1 MVRRLIGL
9 SQESRG
15 VCARGKKSRR
25 DFCGRASHGKRR
37 KFRQENFREQKR
49 GCATFPLQK
58 MNRPLTEPTNEEPWR
73 TCYAQ
78 LAPKLLLFARQW
90 VGSVADAEDVVQT
103 AFVKFW
109 RHQPEA
115 GSEHY
120 PLLYSAVRTSA
131 LDLIRADSRRGR
143 REQVV
148 ATDPDEPFF
157 DPEIERNE
165 SAGLI
170 NSALQHLPESQRE
183 VLVLRIWGEL
193 SFAEIATALGDSINT
208 VASRY
213 RYALDG
219 LRRILKPHEYQRA

>member
-1 MVRRLIGL
+1 
-9 SQESRG
+9 
-15 VCARGKKSRR
+15 
-25 DFCGRASHGKRR
+25 
-37 KFRQENFREQKR
+37 
-49 GCATFPLQK
+49 
-58 MNRPLTEPTNEEPWR
+58 MNRPVSDISSEEPWR

-109 RHQPEA
+109 RHRPDA
-115 GSEHY
+115 STEHY

-131 LDLIRADSRRGR
+131 LDLIRTDSRRGR

-157 DPEIERNE
+157 DAAIERNE
-165 SAGLI
+165 NADLI

-193 SFAEIATALGDSINT
+193 SFAEIATTLGDSINT

-213 RYALDG
+213 RYALDS
-219 LRRILKPHEYQRA
+219 LRRILKPHEHQRV

>member
-1 MVRRLIGL
+1 M
-9 SQESRG
+9 
-15 VCARGKKSRR
+15 
-25 DFCGRASHGKRR
+25 
-37 KFRQENFREQKR
+37 
-49 GCATFPLQK
+49 T
-58 MNRPLTEPTNEEPWR
+58 RPLPDLTDEQPWR

-90 VGSVADAEDVVQT
+90 VASVADAEDVVQT

-109 RHQPEA
+109 RHRPEA
-115 GSEHY
+115 GPEHY
-120 PLLYSAVRTSA
+120 PLLYSAVRTCA
-131 LDLIRADSRRGR
+131 LDLIRTDSRRGR

-148 ATDPDEPFF
+148 ATDPDEPVF
-157 DPEIERNE
+157 DATIERNE
-165 SAGLI
+165 NSELISA
-170 NSALQHLPESQRE
+170 ALHQLPESQRE

-219 LRRILKPHEYQRA
+219 LRRILKPHETQRA

>member
-1 MVRRLIGL
+1 
-9 SQESRG
+9 
-15 VCARGKKSRR
+15 
-25 DFCGRASHGKRR
+25 
-37 KFRQENFREQKR
+37 
-49 GCATFPLQK
+49 
-58 MNRPLTEPTNEEPWR
+58 MNRPSPDLTDEQPWR
-73 TCYAQ
+73 TCYTQ

-90 VGSVADAEDVVQT
+90 VASVADAEDVVQT

-109 RHQPEA
+109 RHRPEA
-115 GSEHY
+115 GPEHY

-131 LDLIRADSRRGR
+131 LDLIRTDSRRGR

-148 ATDPDEPFF
+148 ATDPDEPVF
-157 DPEIERNE
+157 DATIERHENSE
-165 SAGLI
+165 LISA
-170 NSALQHLPESQRE
+170 ALHQLPESQRE

-219 LRRILKPHEYQRA
+219 LRRILKPHEYPRA

>member
-1 MVRRLIGL
+1 
-9 SQESRG
+9 
-15 VCARGKKSRR
+15 
-25 DFCGRASHGKRR
+25 
-37 KFRQENFREQKR
+37 
-49 GCATFPLQK
+49 
-58 MNRPLTEPTNEEPWR
+58 MNRPLSERTAEEPWR
-73 TCYAQ
+73 ACYAQ

-90 VGSVADAEDVVQT
+90 VGSLADAEDVVQT

-109 RHQPEA
+109 RHQPDA
-115 GSEHY
+115 QPEHY

-131 LDLIRADSRRGR
+131 LDLLRTDSRRGH

-148 ATDPDEPFF
+148 ANHPDEPFF
-157 DPEIERNE
+157 DATIERNE
-165 SAGLI
+165 NADLI

-193 SFAEIATALGDSINT
+193 SFAEIATTLGDSINT

-213 RYALDG
+213 RYALDA

>member
-1 MVRRLIGL
+1 
-9 SQESRG
+9 
-15 VCARGKKSRR
+15 
-25 DFCGRASHGKRR
+25 
-37 KFRQENFREQKR
+37 
-49 GCATFPLQK
+49 
-58 MNRPLTEPTNEEPWR
+58 MNRPTSELTAEEPWR
-73 TCYAQ
+73 ACYAQ

-109 RHQPEA
+109 RHQPDA
-115 GSEHY
+115 GPEHY

-131 LDLIRADSRRGR
+131 LDLIRTDSRRGR

-157 DPEIERNE
+157 DATIERNE
-165 SAGLI
+165 SADLV

-193 SFAEIATALGDSINT
+193 SFAEIATTLGDSINT

-213 RYALDG
+213 RYALDA

>member
-1 MVRRLIGL
+1 
-9 SQESRG
+9 
-15 VCARGKKSRR
+15 
-25 DFCGRASHGKRR
+25 
-37 KFRQENFREQKR
+37 
-49 GCATFPLQK
+49 
-58 MNRPLTEPTNEEPWR
+58 MNRPLTELTIQEPWR
-73 TCYAQ
+73 DCYAR

-90 VGSVADAEDVVQT
+90 VGSFADAEDVVQT

-109 RHQPEA
+109 RHQPSA
-115 GSEHY
+115 GPEHY

-131 LDLIRADSRRGR
+131 LDLIRTDSRRGR

-157 DPEIERNE
+157 DTTIERHE
-165 SAGLI
+165 SAGLL
-170 NSALQHLPESQRE
+170 NAALQHLPEAQRE

-193 SFAEIATALGDSINT
+193 SFAEIATTLDDSINT